1 MDREIEVFVLQLL
14 RQHNILTLATAREDG
29 WPQATTVGYV
39 NDGLT
44 LYVGCGADS
53 QKVRNI
59 KRSNKVSLTVDRDEE
74 DWSRIQGLSMG
85 ATAEVVSDPAEIAHA
100 TELMLAKFP
109 QLKSMPEPEPGS
121 FALLKIT
128 PKVISVLDYSKG
140 FGHTALVEV

>member
-59 KRSNKVSLTVDRDEE
+59 KRSNKVSLTTRRTGAR
-74 DWSRIQGLSMG
+74 SRGSRWAPRPRSSLIRRRSP
-85 ATAEVVSDPAEIAHA
+85 T
-100 TELMLAKFP
+100 LA
-109 QLKSMPEPEPGS
+109 S
-121 FALLKIT
+121 
-128 PKVISVLDYSKG
+128 
-140 FGHTALVEV
+140 